1 MNLLLQILL
10 QMLLCVCGLYRI
22 IFGLNKNGEYLM
34 IIETQNVKYN
44 YTTQEEIH
52 LALLDINIKV
62 KKGEFVCIIGHN
74 GSGKSTLAKLFNAFF
89 LPTSGEVIVN
99 KMNTKDEQ
107 HTCDIRKTCGM
118 VFQNPDNQLVASLVE
133 DDVAFGPENIG
144 LPPDEIRARVDFALQ
159 AVNMQDHLNS
169 SPNMLS
175 GGQKQ
180 RIAIAGVL
188 ALYPDIIVFDE
199 PTAMLDPAGRA
210 EVMNTILSLN
220 KEEGKTII
228 FITHHMEEAAKAD
241 RVIVLYNG
249 EVFMDDT
256 PKNIFS
262 HPEKLKT
269 CKLLPP
275 VAAQVYDKLK
285 KYDLGDVSLNINE
298 LADKLCPLLK
308 QKI

>member
-1 MNLLLQILL
+1 
-10 QMLLCVCGLYRI
+10 
-22 IFGLNKNGEYLM
+22 M

-44 YTTQEEIH
+44 YTTPENIN
-52 LALLDINIKV
+52 LALTDINIQI

-74 GSGKSTLAKLFNAFF
+74 GSGKSTFAKLLNAFF
-89 LPTSGEVIVN
+89 LPTDGDVYIEQ
-99 KMNTKDEQ
+99 MNTKDEQ
-107 HTCDIRKTCGM
+107 HLFDIRKTCGM

-144 LPPDEIRARVDFALQ
+144 LPSEEIRKRVDFALD
-159 AVNMQDHLNS
+159 AVNMRDFAYS
-169 SPNMLS
+169 TPNMLS

-180 RIAIAGVL
+180 RVAIAGVL

-199 PTAMLDPAGRA
+199 PTAMLDPSGRR

-220 KEEGKTII
+220 KNEGKTIVL
-228 FITHHMEEAAKAD
+228 ITHHMEEAARAD
-241 RVIVLYNG
+241 RVIVLNSG
-249 EVFMDDT
+249 EVFLDDT
-256 PKNIFS
+256 PKNVFS
-262 HPEKLKT
+262 QTEKLKT

-285 KYDLGDVSLNINE
+285 NYDLGDVPRDINE

-308 QKI
+308 